1 MTYQRSNLP
10 GLEYV
15 RRMATAYAGLLE
27 RQAAQAETL
36 WDALKNGDDV
46 VKTFSRALTRGI
58 ETYYDLMVEAS
69 KGPAASPQ
77 PEWVY
82 FHHTKQ
88 PPEFEE
94 GTARPPR
101 LQAEPRLYR
110 TQPAGTSLETTDFV
124 SLQRGVEG
132 LPGTSS
138 AGEDNL
144 YDRCQLS
151 ADRKAVSLRLK
162 VDEVD
167 RHPPGQYLSFVTA
180 RNVTGQSPLLI
191 VVLVISAAREGAP
204 ASERNPRRSTPPRST
219 PPRSTPPRST
229 PPRSAPPRSGPPK
242 KRG

>member
-10 GLEYV
+10 GLEYA
-15 RRMATAYAGLLE
+15 RRMANAYAGLLE
-27 RQAAQAETL
+27 RHAAQAENI
-36 WDALKNGDDV
+36 WDALKSGDDV
-46 VKTFSRALTRGI
+46 VKTFSRALTSGI
-58 ETYYDLMVEAS
+58 ETYYDLMLEAS

-82 FHHTKQ
+82 FHHTRQ
-88 PPEFEE
+88 LPENEE

-110 TQPAGTSLETTDFV
+110 PQPAGTSLETTDFV

-132 LPGTSS
+132 LPGT
-138 AGEDNL
+138 AGAREENL

-151 ADRKAVSLRLK
+151 ADRKAVSIRLK

-167 RHPPGQYLSFVTA
+167 KHPPGQYLSFVTA
-180 RNVTGQSPLLI
+180 RNTTGQSPLLI
-191 VVLVISAAREGAP
+191 VVLVIAPAREGEP
-204 ASERNPRRSTPPRST
+204 ASEQSARRSA
-219 PPRSTPPRST
+219 
-229 PPRSAPPRSGPPK
+229 PPRSAPPK